1 MPVAHIGH
9 VELRVTDLAAS
20 RAFFTDLLGLFV
32 TEETEERVYLR
43 AWQDFD
49 HHTLVLSRAETSGVE
64 HVAWR
69 VEDPADLRRVE
80 AQLVKLGV
88 EHRWV
93 EGGTEPGHGD
103 ALRFLTPQGIPI
115 ELYWDVVAFAPSD
128 PALVSK
134 LPSHPQRYTGHGIA
148 PRRFDHVNFL
158 ANDVAAE
165 QRWLSEV
172 LGIRHRYYVEG
183 DAGDRLGSWM
193 SRTNVSHEIALMR
206 SLNQTGTQ
214 LHHVGYFLE
223 SPTELVRA
231 ATILADAGI
240 TLEWGPGQ
248 HGTSGAIFLYCFE
261 PSGNRIEV
269 WTGGMLIF
277 APDWEPVRW
286 DTTTAPLG
294 LELWGSD
301 LPDTYFTYGTASGF
315 QLGQSL
321 AGA

>member
-49 HHTLVLSRAETSGVE
+49 HHTLVLTQAETSGVE

-69 VEDPADLRRVE
+69 VGDPADLRRVE

-93 EGGTEPGHGD
+93 EGGAEPGHGD
-103 ALRFLTPQGIPI
+103 ALRFLTPGGIPM
-115 ELYWDVVAFAPSD
+115 ELYWDVVAFTPTD

-158 ANDVAAE
+158 TNDVAAE

-172 LGIRHRYYVEG
+172 LGIHHRYYVEG
-183 DAGDRLGSWM
+183 DAGSRLGSWM

-223 SPTELVRA
+223 SPTELIRA

-240 TLEWGPGQ
+240 KIEWGPGQ

-301 LPDTYFTYGTASGF
+301 LPDTYFTYGTESGF
-315 QLGQSL
+315 LLEQL